1 MDDGSQPDRIPM
13 SQPERDVLKVMA
25 PVLTGQRSQVEAAR
39 LLRRSARQVR
49 RLQRR
54 LEAEGDRGVLHRA
67 RGRPSNRRLA
77 DDLKAGAL
85 AAYRDRY
92 ADFGPTL
99 AAEKLA
105 GEGLAVA
112 ASTLRRWLQEAG
124 LWRPRRRREVHR
136 RRRPRRVCFG
146 ELVQM
151 DTSLHDWAEGRG
163 EPMVLTVLIDD
174 ATNRLLARFYE
185 GETVEAHFD
194 LLGRWL
200 RAFGRPVALYTDRD
214 SIFVP
219 PPDGAGRP
227 TQFGRACQELS
238 IGLVR
243 AHSPQAKGRVERFFG
258 VAQDR
263 WVKELRLAGVRTRAE
278 ANRLVGRLQGEYN
291 RRFTVAPGSP
301 SDAHRPLGLGH
312 DLAAVLSVQ
321 EARVVA
327 NDYTVRWHNRL
338 LQIEPPALP
347 GLRGGTVVVE
357 RRAGGAVA
365 LRFGAAY
372 LNYHEVE
379 AAAGPRPKAAA
390 APQPPEAKPGYKPP
404 PDHPWRK
411 PFQGQ
416 P

>member
-1 MDDGSQPDRIPM
+1 M

-25 PVLTGQRSQVEAAR
+25 PVLAGERTQAEAAR
-39 LLRRSARQVR
+39 LLRLSVRQVR
-49 RLQRR
+49 RLRRR
-54 LEAEGDRGVLHRA
+54 LEAEGDRGVIHRA

-77 DDLKAGAL
+77 DDLRAGAL

-112 ASTLRRWLQEAG
+112 ASTLRRWLWEAG
-124 LWRPRRRREVHR
+124 LWQPRRRRDERR
-136 RRRPRRVCFG
+136 RRRPRRACFG

-151 DTSLHDWAEGRG
+151 DTSLHDWTEGRG
-163 EPMVLTVLIDD
+163 EPMVLTVLLDD

-200 RAFGRPVALYTDRD
+200 RAYGRPVALYTDRD

-227 TQFGRACQELS
+227 TQFGRACQELG
-238 IGLVR
+238 IELIR

-291 RRFTVAPGSP
+291 RRFTVAAGSP
-301 SDAHRPLGLGH
+301 SDAHRPLGAGH

-321 EARVVA
+321 EVRVVA

-338 LQIEPPALP
+338 LQIEPPAVP
-347 GLRGGTVVVE
+347 GLRGGAVVVE

-372 LNYHEVE
+372 LRYHEVE
-379 AAAGPRPKAAA
+379 AASGPRPKAAA
-390 APQPPEAKPGYKPP
+390 TPKRPEAKPGYKPP
-404 PDHPWRK
+404 PNHPWRK
-411 PFQGQ
+411 PFQRQ
-416 P
+416 Q